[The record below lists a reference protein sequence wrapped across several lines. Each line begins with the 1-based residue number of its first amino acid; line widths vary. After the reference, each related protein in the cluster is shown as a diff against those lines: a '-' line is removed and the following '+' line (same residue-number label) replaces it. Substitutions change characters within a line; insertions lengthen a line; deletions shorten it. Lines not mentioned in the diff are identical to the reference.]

1 MKKLKDIKNILKQCK
16 NEIKSNP
23 SVMVGFYK
31 I

>member
-1 MKKLKDIKNILKQCK
+1 MIYLFYQEDNIKYG
-16 NEIKSNP
+16 NP